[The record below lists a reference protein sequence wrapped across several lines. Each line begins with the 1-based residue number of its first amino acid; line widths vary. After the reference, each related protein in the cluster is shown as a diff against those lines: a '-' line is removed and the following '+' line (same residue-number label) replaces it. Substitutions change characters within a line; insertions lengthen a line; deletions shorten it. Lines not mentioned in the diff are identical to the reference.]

1 MNKKI
6 GRPTKRDTSKSEK
19 LNIRLTKEDKQLIQD
34 CADRMNISKSDVIV
48 KAIEL
53 LNQTQQQTL

>member
-19 LNIRLTKEDKQLIQD
+19 LNIRLTKQDKQLIQD
-34 CADRMNISKSDVIV
+34 CADRMNISKSDDIV

-53 LNQTQQQTL
+53 LNQTVM

>member
-6 GRPTKRDTSKSEK
+6 GRPTKRYTSKSEK

-53 LNQTQQQTL
+53 LNKTVM

>member
-6 GRPTKRDTSKSEK
+6 GRPTKLDTSKSEK
-19 LNIRLTKEDKQLIQD
+19 LNIRLTKQDKQLIQD

-53 LNQTQQQTL
+53 LNQTVM

>member
-53 LNQTQQQTL
+53 LNQTVM